1 MFDITKVIIAVIL
14 SSMSLF
20 MMASS
25 LSNTAGGYE
34 DFVKGVDSIPND
46 RYLQAKVILNDDF
59 ELTAYVAIT
68 NDQQVKGLSVKDHL
82 KENEGMLFVFEQPTR
97 QVFSMKDMRFP
108 IDIIWLD
115 SNGTVVHIEH
125 NLQPCIMTFAFICPS
140 YIPDKDSLYVLET
153 VAGFSKKHSIK
164 VGTNVD
170 FQLIK

>member
-1 MFDITKVIIAVIL
+1 
-14 SSMSLF
+14 MSLF

-59 ELTAYVAIT
+59 ELTAYMAIT
-68 NDQQVKGLSVKDHL
+68 NDQLVKGLSVKDHL

-97 QVFSMKDMRFP
+97 QGFSMKDMRFP

-125 NLQPCIMTFAFICPS
+125 NLQPCIMTFAFICPP

-170 FQLIK
+170 FQLIR